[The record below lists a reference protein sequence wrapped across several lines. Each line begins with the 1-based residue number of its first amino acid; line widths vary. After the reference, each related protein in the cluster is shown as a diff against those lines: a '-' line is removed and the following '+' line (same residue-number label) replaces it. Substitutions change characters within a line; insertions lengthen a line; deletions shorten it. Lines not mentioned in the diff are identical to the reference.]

1 MPAAAPTKQ
10 TRSFPR
16 SDWCGRP
23 GDTVAGD
30 RLRLGEGEALLL
42 AGELERDF
50 RLSSESPSLIT
61 RPFFMENDRS
71 L

>member
-1 MPAAAPTKQ
+1 MPAAPTIQ

-16 SDWCGRP
+16 SDWCARP
-23 GDTVAGD
+23 GDAVAEE

-50 RLSSESPSLIT
+50 RLSSESPSRIT
-61 RPFFMENDRS
+61 RPFFIENDRS